1 MENNILD
8 FKANP
13 FRKFNHHIGFSFPT
27 PVVIA
32 SSFFALIG
40 LVVALAY
47 PIVGL
52 LILVFFGYIGTNTYG
67 FEMDTAHK
75 RCREYT
81 AVFGFRRGS
90 CIPLSD
96 LPYVS
101 VLHENMGSSV
111 ASLSNRI
118 TTYTE
123 TKYNV
128 YLLSKTHRTRL
139 LVRIFH
145 QKDEARAFAENLAEG
160 AGLEYAVYS
169 PQVSSRTR
177 ERR

>member
-1 MENNILD
+1 MENKILD
-8 FKANP
+8 FPTKP
-13 FRKFNHHIGFSFPT
+13 LRKFSHHIGFSFPT

-32 SSFFALIG
+32 SAFFSLIG

-67 FEMDTAHK
+67 FEMDSAHN

-81 AVFGFRRGS
+81 AVFGIRRGS
-90 CIPLSD
+90 WIPLSD

-111 ASLSNRI
+111 ASLSNRV
-118 TTYTE
+118 TTYAE

-139 LVRIFH
+139 LVRIFP
-145 QKDEARAFAENLAEG
+145 QRDEARAFAENLAEG
-160 AGLEYAVYS
+160 ADLEYAVYS

-177 ERR
+177 QRR